1 MPEHHATPSELLW
14 TLQLKRFRLQLE
26 HDVFCD
32 ISPVLSDRKFESNV
46 LHLIQ
51 ITCYYMLG
59 TPELADVQ
67 LVGVVFGS
75 LLCTT
80 EASNFQANQT
90 AESSTVPNFP
100 P

>member
-26 HDVFCD
+26 HYVFCD
-32 ISPVLSDRKFESNV
+32 ISLVLSDRKFESN
-46 LHLIQ
+46 
-51 ITCYYMLG
+51 
-59 TPELADVQ
+59 VQ

-80 EASNFQANQT
+80 DL
-90 AESSTVPNFP
+90 ESDRRIFHCSQLPTLIELHLLQGRGEDR
-100 P
+100 